1 MSKMSTIVK
10 RIVTFGMAAGFFTAS
25 SLALA
30 TFSAHAEEGVVW
42 SYEEAYKKSVKQVC
56 ERAWNPNNG
65 SIIRIKEFSYPEIGS
80 ATADKQ
86 YRKGVEGVGG
96 DVSGIGEI
104 LASNGAGSPFD
115 FGRDAKLASE
125 TYKER
130 MNGIFACAQINFKI
144 RTHEQLLKTVRA
156 EKADGGNTVKK
167 IEEQTKL
174 LKQELSRRNCAN
186 RTSTEGKANVFMKK
200 DLLNQTTYE
209 YCNYRH
215 YLQYLK
221 ANAQN
226 RLSKF
231 IEAEEARKKSK
242 GETVSEDASKAAK
255 SGSSEELLAS
265 SASVVS
271 SIDSEIRH
279 TREVFP
285 QAMIAYNEF
294 ERTYG
299 SHVVMLFILE
309 DYSLLRD
316 SLKKIMNPLGQVIYK
331 ASNAQSPRNP

>member
-1 MSKMSTIVK
+1 MSNMSKAIK
-10 RIVTFGMAAGFFTAS
+10 RSAFFSFGIAAGF
-25 SLALA
+25 LAA
-30 TFSAHAEEGVVW
+30 FANAVGIPSVRAEEGAVW
-42 SYEEAYKKSVKQVC
+42 SYEEAYKKNVKQVC

-65 SIIRIKEFSYPEIGS
+65 SIVRVKELSYPEIGS
-80 ATADKQ
+80 ATAETQ
-86 YRKGVEGVGG
+86 YKKGVEGVGG

-104 LASNGAGSPFD
+104 LGSPGSDLPFD

-156 EKADGGNTVKK
+156 QKADGGNAVKK

-174 LKQELSRRNCAN
+174 LRQELSRRKCAN

-200 DLLNQTTYE
+200 DLLNQSTYE

-231 IEAEEARKKSK
+231 VEAEAARKKSK
-242 GETVSEDASKAAK
+242 GGTASPEASEKAK
-255 SGSSEELLAS
+255 TGSSEDLLAS
-265 SASVVS
+265 SANVVS

-316 SLKKIMNPLGQVIYK
+316 SLKKIMNPL
-331 ASNAQSPRNP
+331 